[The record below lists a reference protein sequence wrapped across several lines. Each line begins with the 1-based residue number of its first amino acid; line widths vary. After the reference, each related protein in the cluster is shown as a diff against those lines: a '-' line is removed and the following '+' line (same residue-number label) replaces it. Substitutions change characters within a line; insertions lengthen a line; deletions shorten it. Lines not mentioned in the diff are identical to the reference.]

1 MRKKIKSR
9 ADRALWE
16 AQAKSRQA
24 NGIIKRRRM
33 GVRVHNVRCLREAL
47 TADRGVLDLDDNLST
62 TTPIHYP
69 AEFEIKLLRDDGKPI
84 PGSMLVDIAKLW
96 RHVADGWAH
105 AMTRYKYIYCQAK
118 DDLDAFLKATAAID
132 LWVQYGSI
140 ENMEGKKKNDD

>member
-24 NGIIKRRRM
+24 NGIAKRRRM
-33 GVRVHNVRCLREAL
+33 GVQVHNVRCLREAWI
-47 TADRGVLDLDDNLST
+47 ADRGVLDLSNDIST
-62 TTPIHYP
+62 ITPVHYP
-69 AEFEIKLLRDDGKPI
+69 AEFEITLLRADGKPVNAA
-84 PGSMLVDIAKLW
+84 MLVDIAKLW

-140 ENMEGKKKNDD
+140 ENMEGKKK

>member
-1 MRKKIKSR
+1 MDKGKIKSR

-24 NGIIKRRRM
+24 NGIAKRRRM
-33 GVRVHNVRCLREAL
+33 GVKVHNVRCIREAWI
-47 TADRGVLDLDDNLST
+47 ADRGVWNLDNNIST

-69 AEFEIKLLRDDGKPI
+69 AEFEITLLRADGKPVNAA
-84 PGSMLVDIAKLW
+84 MLVDIAKLW

-105 AMTRYKYIYCQAK
+105 AMTQRKYIHGQAK
-118 DDLDAFLKATAAID
+118 DDLDAYLKATAAID

-140 ENMEGKKKNDD
+140 ENMEGYKQ